1 MALKARDEIHA
12 NQISAGTQG
21 RIKGHQFEA
30 EVTKELNELDLS
42 LIHIL
47 FITSRCFPFEKKPFI
62 SNLAG
67 RKTDVY
73 KRQLQVS

>member
-42 LIHIL
+42 QIDYLVSMTKANIYEGNVQSI
-47 FITSRCFPFEKKPFI
+47 FI
-62 SNLAG
+62 
-67 RKTDVY
+67 Y
-73 KRQLQVS
+73 KHR